1 MRILAAVAMIASL
14 AACGEA
20 APDPDPA
27 PASTQTPA
35 ATASTTAPALDL
47 QHMTYDEF
55 SGLIEP
61 GLGCSFQTGEDVLFV
76 ATAAM
81 EPAEIAQGVAKLDGE
96 PQVLTASE
104 QGGYEALVDGATF
117 ASDSGL
123 TLTVTRTSEEG
134 TPGKIETTSWPAEL
148 LATAPGRADRRYIGG
163 YSCGA

>member
-1 MRILAAVAMIASL
+1 MRILTAVAMIASL
-14 AACGEA
+14 AACGEP
-20 APDPDPA
+20 APAPDPA
-27 PASTQTPA
+27 PSPTATPT
-35 ATASTTAPALDL
+35 ATLAALDL
-47 QHMTYDEF
+47 QPMTSEEF

-61 GLGCSFQTGEDVLFV
+61 GLGCSFQTGEDVLLV

-81 EPAEIAQGVAKLDGE
+81 EPAEIAQGVARLDGE

-123 TLTVTRTSEEG
+123 RLTVTRTSQEG
-134 TPGKIETTSWPAEL
+134 TPGEIETTSWPAEL
-148 LATAPGRADRRYIGG
+148 LATAPDRADRRYTGN

>member
-1 MRILAAVAMIASL
+1 MRGLIAIAIIASL
-14 AACGEA
+14 AACGEP
-20 APDPDPA
+20 APAPDPA
-27 PASTQTPA
+27 PSPTAPPA
-35 ATASTTAPALDL
+35 ATPAALDL
-47 QHMTYDEF
+47 QPMTYDEF

-123 TLTVTRTSEEG
+123 TLTVTRSSEEG
-134 TPGKIETTSWPAEL
+134 TPGEIETTSWPAEL
-148 LATAPGRADRRYIGG
+148 LATAPDRADRRYTGG

>member
-1 MRILAAVAMIASL
+1 MRIITAVAMIATL
-14 AACGEA
+14 AACGEP
-20 APDPDPA
+20 APAPDPA
-27 PASTQTPA
+27 PSPTVTPT
-35 ATASTTAPALDL
+35 ATLSALDL
-47 QHMTYDEF
+47 QPMTYDEF

-61 GLGCSFQTGEDVLFV
+61 GLGCSFQTGEEVLFV

-123 TLTVTRTSEEG
+123 TLAVTRTSEEG
-134 TPGKIETTSWPAEL
+134 TPGEIETTSWPAEL
-148 LATAPGRADRRYIGG
+148 LATAPDRADRRYTGS

>member
-1 MRILAAVAMIASL
+1 MRILTAVAMIASI
-14 AACGEA
+14 AACGEP
-20 APDPDPA
+20 APAPDPA
-27 PASTQTPA
+27 PSPTATPT
-35 ATASTTAPALDL
+35 ATLAALDL
-47 QHMTYDEF
+47 QPMTYDEF

-123 TLTVTRTSEEG
+123 TLTVTRSSEEG
-134 TPGKIETTSWPAEL
+134 TPGEIETTSWPAEL
-148 LATAPGRADRRYIGG
+148 LATAPDRADRRYTGG